1 MSLNKKPSSE
11 SKKKKELPPLP
22 RPYCSENERLQRRSL
37 FSLKI
42 SELDHQW
49 YPGLGGEK
57 SRFANYLQTGFPFAN
72 YLQLPTSFFIAAKTL
87 LNPAIFAPTT

>member
-1 MSLNKKPSSE
+1 MSLNKTIFRAG
-11 SKKKKELPPLP
+11 KKELPPLP
-22 RPYCSENERLQRRSL
+22 RPYCSENERSQRRSL

-57 SRFANYLQTGFPFAN
+57 KPVCKLFANRLSLCNLFAITN
-72 YLQLPTSFFIAAKTL
+72 QAFSLRQRLF
-87 LNPAIFAPTT
+87 